1 MSSFDW
7 STWGPPVVVLLAGLV
22 AGLVAALKVQ
32 GGRGSDAQD
41 AADALS
47 VQKDL
52 VLAQLREL
60 EHHRERLG
68 EEGYA
73 QRRQALVQEGA
84 SVLKKLDHPEES
96 LAVPPRTGGFG
107 RTLLGLGAV
116 VAFVGLAFMLV
127 RTSTTPRQEDSLEPG
142 SQEAVEALIGAA
154 MTTLETDPTHLESL
168 NVLCHYAIL
177 MGDMQTGMQ
186 KFMAS
191 QALSPDHPEVIA
203 HGSALA
209 VLVGMA
215 DRGIAGLETLLL
227 DHPDHPEGLWWL
239 AIAHLRNGD
248 EETARTI
255 AHRILETAPGT
266 EMAALAMDLLSQGP
280 APAAT
285 TPQVSGQV
293 VLGEGI
299 SAPEG
304 GVFYIAALRDAA
316 GSPPPVA
323 AQRSEVWAL
332 PLDFSLGDADLTMG
346 GAWPEEVWLR
356 ARIDADGNPST
367 TSESDLVSGL
377 VGPVAP
383 GAEDVSL
390 ELFPLDQ

>member
-1 MSSFDW
+1 
-7 STWGPPVVVLLAGLV
+7 VVLLFGLV
-22 AGLVAALKVQ
+22 AGLLVALKAQ

-41 AADALS
+41 AEDALT

-60 EHHRERLG
+60 DHHRERLG

-73 QRRQALVQEGA
+73 QRREALVQEGA
-84 SVLKKLDHPEES
+84 LVLKELDHPKES
-96 LAVPPRTGGFG
+96 TPRTGTRRAGG
-107 RTLLGLGAV
+107 LWLGLGAA
-116 VAFVGLAFMLV
+116 VAFVALAFLLV
-127 RTSTTPRQEDSLEPG
+127 RTSTTPRQDDAPEPG
-142 SQEAVEALIGAA
+142 SQAAVEALIATA
-154 MTTLETDPTHLESL
+154 MSTLETDPTHLDSL

-177 MGDMQTGMQ
+177 MGDMQSGMQ
-186 KFMAS
+186 QFMAS
-191 QALSPDHPEVIA
+191 QAVSPDHPEVVA

-209 VLVGMA
+209 VLVGMT

-239 AIAHLRNGD
+239 AIAHLRQGE
-248 EETARTI
+248 EETAKTL

-280 APAAT
+280 APES

-293 VLGEGI
+293 LLEEGLE
-299 SAPEG
+299 SPEG

-323 AQRSEVWAL
+323 AQRSEAWSMPA
-332 PLDFSLGDADLTMG
+332 DFSLGDADLTMG
-346 GAWPEEVWLR
+346 GEWPQEVWLR

-367 TSESDLVSGL
+367 TSEEDLVSDL

-383 GAEDVSL
+383 GESVIL
-390 ELFPLDQ
+390 TLFALDQ